1 MPSPITQK
9 QFHIIARD
17 IRESSKINKYSAA
30 KIAKHF
36 NVSIST
42 VSAIRRAK
50 TWNGFLAQKSAR
62 QTSPKT
68 SPVEQELATSLAQLE
83 QAPTRDEFDS
93 TIKQISERQGGLLHR
108 VRAIEAD
115 RTDRRLYIASIAISA
130 VALLLAIIALVK

>member
-9 QFHIIARD
+9 QFHVIARD
-17 IRESSKINKYSAA
+17 IRETSKINKYSAA

-50 TWNGFLAQKSAR
+50 TWNGFLALKSAR
-62 QTSPKT
+62 QTSPKA
-68 SPVEQELATSLAQLE
+68 SNVEKELATSLTQLE

-93 TIKQISERQGGLLHR
+93 TVRQISERQGGLLTR
-108 VRAIEAD
+108 VRAIE
-115 RTDRRLYIASIAISA
+115 TDHSERRLLVAAIFIATLALVLSITA
-130 VALLLAIIALVK
+130 LAI